1 MRGGGEKMNA
11 VARLRYMK
19 GSAQKVRLVADL
31 IRGKKVNDAAAIL
44 RATPKY
50 ASRDLLKLLKSA
62 IANAEQ
68 KESGAD
74 VDEMYVR
81 AIQVDAG
88 PREKR
93 IRPAPMGRAYRV
105 MKRKS
110 HVTLEISD
118 EAAGRGGQ
126 ARK

>member
-1 MRGGGEKMNA
+1 MNA

-50 ASRDLLKLLKSA
+50 ACRDLLKLLKSA

-68 KESGAD
+68 KEAGVD
-74 VDEMYVR
+74 VDHLVVR
-81 AIQVDAG
+81 MIQVDGG

-93 IRPAPMGRAYRV
+93 IRPAPMGRAYRIQ
-105 MKRKS
+105 KRKS
-110 HVTLEISD
+110 HVTLEVSD
-118 EAAGRGGQ
+118 EARG
-126 ARK
+126 

>member
-1 MRGGGEKMNA
+1 MQS

-44 RATPKY
+44 RATSKY
-50 ASRDLLKLLKSA
+50 ASRDLLRLLKSA

-68 KESGAD
+68 NESGVD
-74 VDEMYVR
+74 VDALFISR
-81 AIQVDAG
+81 ILVDGG

-105 MKRKS
+105 QKRKS
-110 HVTLEISD
+110 HVMIEVSD
-118 EAAGRGGQ
+118 Q

>member
-1 MRGGGEKMNA
+1 MNA
-11 VARLRYMK
+11 QAKLRYMK

-44 RATPKY
+44 RATSKY

-68 KESGAD
+68 KESGVD
-74 VDEMYVR
+74 VDTLVVKS
-81 AIQVDAG
+81 IQVDGG

-93 IRPAPMGRAYRV
+93 IRPAPMGRAYRIQ
-105 MKRKS
+105 KRKS
-110 HVTLEISD
+110 HVTLQVSD
-118 EAAGRGGQ
+118 ESRG
-126 ARK
+126 